1 MTVTTVENDNTNANP
16 FDADVEDV
24 DADQALDESAPESD
38 QAETDTVPEGAT
50 QTATTAAPAKPKR
63 APAPEGY
70 ITPVAWAHKL
80 SERLQKANKLPANL
94 EIPPQMVYS
103 WVKQGKNP
111 TAKDGLKSYTEGG
124 RENLLKE
131 DEANAWY
138 DRKEQ
143 RVAEREA
150 AKQAKAAEA
159 AKQPAAAPV
168 EAEAPTEPVAEVE

>member
-1 MTVTTVENDNTNANP
+1 VSIDTSNP
-16 FDADVEDV
+16 FEADVEEF
-24 DADQALDESAPESD
+24 DAAEELDEVQPD
-38 QAETDTVPEGAT
+38 VETDTVPEAAEAT
-50 QTATTAAPAKPKR
+50 PAAPAKPKR

-70 ITPVAWAHKL
+70 ITPVTWAHKL
-80 SERLQKANKLPANL
+80 SERLQKAGKLAAGT

-111 TAKDGLKSYTEGG
+111 NAKDGLKSYSEGG

-143 RVAEREA
+143 RSAEREA
-150 AKQAKAAEA
+150 AKKAKAAEA
-159 AKQPAAAPV
+159 AKQPTAAPV